1 MDHHCVWLNNCIGY
15 YNHKPF
21 LLFLIY
27 ASLLAIFC
35 GVESGKVVYAF
46 FTDIGGDDVS
56 SLAHLG
62 GVRGPDAPSQEIV
75 DFKPVSHLMV
85 CMAGLIFTLSIG
97 SFTLFHLY
105 LVA

>member
-46 FTDIGGDDVS
+46 FTDVGGDDVS
-56 SLAHLG
+56 VVA
-62 GVRGPDAPSQEIV
+62 
-75 DFKPVSHLMV
+75 F
-85 CMAGLIFTLSIG
+85 LSRR
-97 SFTLFHLY
+97 
-105 LVA
+105 